1 MKQNIIKEQFIDLGY
16 QKKRLLRT
24 FDEFNPEDREKAL
37 QALELAERA
46 HRGQVRDEGTQ
57 YIIHPIRATRI
68 LLKEVGIKDVDAVC
82 ALLLH
87 DVVEDTSIDIETIQ
101 EQFGNEVARLV
112 KEATR
117 EKPAN
122 ETEKQKIKNKQ
133 EKIRALAESDKKIR
147 LIKLCDWLDNR
158 RSQKFIPKNHPS
170 QNKFDR
176 WNKEFRQYI
185 PIAKET
191 NERIYKLFK
200 DMIN

>member
-1 MKQNIIKEQFIDLGY
+1 MKRNIIKEQFIDLGY

-24 FDEFNPEDREKAL
+24 FDEFNPEDRKRAL

-68 LLKEVGIKDVDAVC
+68 LLEEVDIKDIGIVC

-101 EQFGNEVARLV
+101 GQFGSEVARLV
-112 KEATR
+112 KGATR

-122 ETEKQKIKNKQ
+122 ETEKQKAKNKQ
-133 EKIRALAESDKKIR
+133 EKIQALAESDKKIR

-158 RSQKFIPKNHPS
+158 RSQEFIPKNHLS

-185 PIAKET
+185 PIAKAT
-191 NERIYKLFK
+191 NERLYKLFSK
-200 DMIN
+200 YV